1 MSPPPPR
8 PGGTPTGTTP
18 PGITPPRT
26 TQPSPEELNPM
37 LRRLAER
44 RALARLAI
52 LFERVWPA
60 LWPPL
65 GIAGLFV
72 CVALLDLP
80 SRLPAAWHLALL
92 AGTAAAIVVLL
103 VRGLWSVRAPDQA
116 MADRRLERASGLQ
129 HRPLAV
135 LTDRPAQH
143 DPMGVAL
150 WQAHLARTIRQVRR
164 LRVGAPHPGLPR
176 RDRHALRA
184 ALVVALIATLGIA
197 GPDAPARLLA
207 ALQPTLPRLP
217 EPPATEL
224 QAWITP
230 PAYTHL
236 APVFLKPEGG
246 AVSVPAGSHLTVS
259 VTGGAGTPTLSLDA
273 HGTAFRALDAGSF
286 QADGDLTQGGR
297 LAVRRNGRELA
308 GWDLAVVVDRP
319 PSVAWTEKPGAAG
332 TSQETRLPWT
342 VNDDYGVVSLQA
354 ELRLKDRPE
363 APPLVVSIPL
373 PGGSPKAAHGVN
385 QQDLTAHPWAGLPV
399 IARLVGRDA
408 PGQAGSSADAIVT
421 LPERPF
427 QNPVARALIAIR
439 KGLSL
444 HPEDRDSAVD
454 ALDTLLMQPQLLGD
468 DFGAYVN
475 LSGLYYLLERDKSP
489 TAVDQAQERL
499 WQLALH
505 LEEGQTEQTARA
517 LDQARQAARDAL
529 SQAMKD
535 PTDANRQALEQRL
548 RELQQAIEQHMQA
561 LQEEARRNHEELPFD
576 PQSQHLSN
584 RDFEQMAEAAR
595 EAAREGRMDQAQQR
609 MAELERMLDQ
619 LRNARAEHGKAGQ
632 QRAQQRQRGHQ
643 QMGALQDMIGR
654 QGGLLDHAQ
663 GRADAETRPRFGPAP
678 TQPTDPDAE
687 RQADQR
693 VQQALRRALG
703 ELMQQFS
710 DLSGELPPSLGEADQ
725 AMREA
730 GRALGTGDDKGAG
743 GQEQKAIEALQ
754 KGGREMGQA
763 MARQFGPGQ
772 QGEEGEGDDGSAEG
786 QLMLQEGRGDGSG
799 NGALPGAPGR
809 ADSRRDPLG
818 RHYGQGSSGADEGD
832 DVTVPEERERQRT
845 RAIEEE
851 LRRRDADRERPQ
863 EELDY
868 IGRLL
873 KGF

>member
-1 MSPPPPR
+1 MTQPPLSPSGATPPP
-8 PGGTPTGTTP
+8 TP
-18 PGITPPRT
+18 
-26 TQPSPEELNPM
+26 PSPEELNPA

-65 GIAGLFV
+65 GVAGLFV

-80 SRLPAAWHLALL
+80 SYLTPAWHLALL
-92 AGTAAAIVVLL
+92 AGTAATIVGLL
-103 VRGLWSVRAPDQA
+103 ARGLWPIRAPDDA
-116 MADRRLERASGLQ
+116 AADRRLERASGLA
-129 HRPLAV
+129 HRPLGV

-164 LRVGAPHPGLPR
+164 LRVGTPHPGLPR
-176 RDRHALRA
+176 RDRYALRA
-184 ALVVALIATLGIA
+184 ALVVALIAAFGIA
-197 GPDAPARLLA
+197 GEDAPSRLLA

-246 AVSVPAGSHLTVS
+246 PGGSSVSVPAGSHLTVS
-259 VTGGAGTPTLSLDA
+259 VTGGSGTPSLSLDT
-273 HGTAFRALDAGSF
+273 HGTAFRALDKGSF
-286 QADGDLTQGGR
+286 QADSDLTQGGR

-308 GWDLAVVVDRP
+308 GWDLAVIADQP
-319 PSVAWTEKPGAAG
+319 PRVSWAEPPGSAG
-332 TSQETRLPWT
+332 ASQETRLPWT
-342 VNDDYGVVSLQA
+342 VGDDYGVVSLQA
-354 ELRLKDRPE
+354 ELRLKDRPD

-373 PGGSPKAAHGVN
+373 PGGSPKVAHGVN

-408 PGQAGSSADAIVT
+408 PGQAGSSADASFT
-421 LPERPF
+421 LPERMF

-444 HPEDRDSAVD
+444 HPDDRDSAVD
-454 ALDTLLMQPQLLGD
+454 ALDTLIMQPQLLGQD
-468 DFGAYVN
+468 YGAYIN
-475 LSGLYYLLERDKSP
+475 LSALYHRLEYDKSP
-489 TAVDQAQERL
+489 KAIDQAQQQMWE
-499 WQLALH
+499 LALH

-517 LDQARQAARDAL
+517 LEAARQAARDAL
-529 SQAMKD
+529 NKAMKD
-535 PTDANRQALEQRL
+535 PSDANRQALEQKL

-561 LQEEARRNHEELPFD
+561 LMQEAQRNHEELPFD
-576 PQSQHLSN
+576 PDSQHLSD
-584 RDFEQMAEAAR
+584 RDFERMAEAAR
-595 EAAREGRMDQAQQR
+595 EAAREGHMDEAQQR

-619 LRNARAEHGKAGQ
+619 LRNARAEHGKGAQ
-632 QRAQQRQRGHQ
+632 QRAAQRQRGHQ
-643 QMGALQDMIGR
+643 QMSALQDMIGR

-663 GRADAETRPRFGPAP
+663 SRAEEETRPRFGQPPP
-678 TQPTDPDAE
+678 TEPTDPNAE
-687 RQADQR
+687 READRR

-710 DLSGELPPSLGEADQ
+710 DLSGELPPSLGQADQ
-725 AMREA
+725 AMQQA
-730 GRALGTGDDKGAG
+730 GHDLGTGDDKGAG
-743 GQEQKAIEALQ
+743 TQEQKAIEALQ
-754 KGGREMGQA
+754 KGGQEMGQA

-772 QGEEGEGDDGSAEG
+772 QGEDGEAEGDGSEG
-786 QLMLQEGRGDGSG
+786 QMMMQEGRGDNGG
-799 NGALPGAPGR
+799 NGTLPGPPGR
-809 ADSRRDPLG
+809 ADGQRDPLG

-845 RAIEEE
+845 RAIEDE
-851 LRRRDADRERPQ
+851 LRRRDADRQRPQ

-868 IGRLL
+868 FGRLL

>member
-1 MSPPPPR
+1 MTQPPR
-8 PGGTPTGTTP
+8 PRPPPTPQ
-18 PGITPPRT
+18 R
-26 TQPSPEELNPM
+26 PEDINPL
-37 LRRLAER
+37 LRRLAGR
-44 RALARLAI
+44 RVLARLAI
-52 LFERVWPA
+52 LFEHVWPA
-60 LWPPL
+60 IWPAL
-65 GIAGLFV
+65 GVAGVFV

-80 SRLPAAWHLALL
+80 RYLAPGWHLALL
-92 AGTAAAIVVLL
+92 IVTATAIGVLL
-103 VRGLWSVRAPDQA
+103 VRGLWSVRTPDDA
-116 MADRRLERASGLQ
+116 AADRRLERASGLL

-176 RDRHALRA
+176 RDRYALRA
-184 ALVVALIATLGIA
+184 ALVVALIAAFGIA
-197 GPDAPARLLA
+197 GQDAPARLLA

-236 APVFLKPEGG
+236 APVFLKAEGG
-246 AVSVPAGSHLTVS
+246 PGGSSVSVPAGSHLTVS
-259 VTGGAGTPTLSLDA
+259 VTGGSGTPSLSLDS
-273 HGTAFRALDAGSF
+273 HGMAFRALDKGSF
-286 QADGDLTQGGR
+286 QADSDLTQGGR

-319 PSVAWTEKPGAAG
+319 PSVAWAEPPGSAG
-332 TSQETRLPWT
+332 TSQQTRLPWT

-354 ELRLKDRPE
+354 ELRLKDRPQ

-373 PGGSPKAAHGVN
+373 PGGTPKAAHGVN

-408 PGQAGSSADAIVT
+408 PGQPGTSADATFT

-439 KGLSL
+439 KGLSV
-444 HPEDRDSAVD
+444 HPDDRDSAVD
-454 ALDTLLMQPQLLGD
+454 ALDTSAHAAA
-468 DFGAYVN
+468 DFWLAISAPTSTSARCITCWRKTSR
-475 LSGLYYLLERDKSP
+475 SGRWTRRNSRCGSSRCTWRRGRRSKPPVRWTRHGRRHGMRSNK
-489 TAVDQAQERL
+489 
-499 WQLALH
+499 
-505 LEEGQTEQTARA
+505 
-517 LDQARQAARDAL
+517 
-529 SQAMKD
+529 AMKE

-548 RELQQAIEQHMQA
+548 QELQRAIEQHMQA
-561 LQEEARRNHEELPFD
+561 LLDEAQRNHEALPFD
-576 PQSQHLSN
+576 PNSQHLSN
-584 RDFEQMAEAAR
+584 RDFERMAEAAR
-595 EAAREGRMDQAQQR
+595 EAAREGRMDEAQQR

-619 LRNARAEHGKAGQ
+619 LRNARAEHGQAGQ
-632 QRAQQRQRGHQ
+632 RNAQQRQRGRQ

-663 GRADAETRPRFGPAP
+663 GRADAETRPRFGQRPP
-678 TQPTDPDAE
+678 TEPTDPNAE
-687 RQADQR
+687 READQR

-710 DLSGELPPSLGEADQ
+710 DLSGELPPSLGEADK

-730 GRALGTGDDKGAG
+730 GRELGTGNDKGAG
-743 GQEQKAIEALQ
+743 AQEQKAIEALQ
-754 KGGREMGQA
+754 KGGQEMGQA

-772 QGEEGEGDDGSAEG
+772 QGQDGEGDGDSAEG
-786 QLMLQEGRGDGSG
+786 QLMMQEGRGDGSG
-799 NGALPGAPGR
+799 NGALPGAEGR
-809 ADSRRDPLG
+809 ADGRRDPLG
-818 RHYGQGSSGADEGD
+818 RHYGQGNSGADEGE

-868 IGRLL
+868 FGRLL

>member
-1 MSPPPPR
+1 VSKLPTTQPPSPPR
-8 PGGTPTGTTP
+8 P
-18 PGITPPRT
+18 
-26 TQPSPEELNPM
+26 EDLNPL
-37 LRRLAER
+37 LRRLAGR

-65 GIAGLFV
+65 GVAGVFV
-72 CVALLDLP
+72 CAALLDLP
-80 SRLPAAWHLALL
+80 LYLPAAWHLALL

-103 VRGLWSVRAPDQA
+103 VRGLWSIRAPDDA
-116 MADRRLERASGLQ
+116 AADRRLERASGLQ
-129 HRPLAV
+129 HRPLAM

-143 DPMGVAL
+143 DPIGVAL
-150 WQAHLARTIRQVRR
+150 WQAHMARTIRQVRR
-164 LRVGAPHPGLPR
+164 LRVGTPHPGLPR
-176 RDRHALRA
+176 RDRYALRG
-184 ALVVALIATLGIA
+184 ALVVGLIAACCIA
-197 GPDAPARLLA
+197 GEDAPARLLA

-259 VTGGAGTPTLSLDA
+259 VTGGSGTPSLSLDSQ
-273 HGTAFRALDAGSF
+273 GNAFRALDKGSF
-286 QADGDLTQGGR
+286 QADRELTQGGR
-297 LAVRRNGRELA
+297 LAVRRNGGELA

-319 PSVAWTEKPGAAG
+319 PSVAWSEPPGATG

-354 ELRLKDRPE
+354 ELRLKDRPG
-363 APPLVVSIPL
+363 ASPLVVSIPL
-373 PGGSPKAAHGVN
+373 PGGTPKAAHGVN

-399 IARLVGRDA
+399 TARLVGRDA
-408 PGQAGSSADAIVT
+408 PGQAGTSADATFT

-444 HPEDRDSAVD
+444 NPDDRDSAVD
-454 ALDTLLMQPQLLGD
+454 ALDNLLTHPELLGQ

-475 LSGLYYLLERDKSP
+475 LGALYYLLEQDKTP
-489 TAVDQAQERL
+489 KAVDQAQERL
-499 WQLALH
+499 WVLALH

-517 LDQARQAARDAL
+517 LEQARQAAKDAL
-529 SQAMKD
+529 NQAMKD
-535 PTDANRQALEQRL
+535 PSDANREALEKRL
-548 RELQQAIEQHMQA
+548 QELQQAIERHMEA
-561 LQEEARRNHEELPFD
+561 LQEEAQRNHEELPFD
-576 PQSQHLSN
+576 PDAQHLSN
-584 RDFEQMAEAAR
+584 RDFERMAEAAR
-595 EAAREGRMDQAQQR
+595 DAAKDGRMDEAQQR

-619 LRNARAEHGKAGQ
+619 LRTARGEHGKGGQ
-632 QRAQQRQRGHQ
+632 QRAQQRSRGRQ

-663 GRADAETRPRFGPAP
+663 GRSDAETRPHFGQPS
-678 TQPTDPDAE
+678 TQPVDPEGE
-687 RQADQR
+687 READRR

-730 GRALGTGDDKGAG
+730 GRELGTGDDKGAG
-743 GQEQKAIEALQ
+743 SQEQKAIEALQ
-754 KGGREMGQA
+754 KGGQEMGQA

-772 QGEEGEGDDGSAEG
+772 QGEEGEGEGDSAEG
-786 QLMLQEGRGDGSG
+786 QMMMQEGRGDSGG

-818 RHYGQGSSGADEGD
+818 RNYGQGSSGADEGD

-845 RAIEEE
+845 RAIEDE

>member
-1 MSPPPPR
+1 MTASR
-8 PGGTPTGTTP
+8 P
-18 PGITPPRT
+18 
-26 TQPSPEELNPM
+26 EDLNPL

-60 LWPPL
+60 LWPAL
-65 GIAGLFV
+65 GVAGLFV
-72 CVALLDLP
+72 CVALLDLT
-80 SRLPAAWHLALL
+80 RYLPPVWHLALL
-92 AGTAAAIVVLL
+92 GLTATAIVVLL
-103 VRGLWSVRAPDQA
+103 VRGLWPIRAPDDA
-116 MADRRLERASGLQ
+116 AADRRLEHASGLQ

-150 WQAHLARTIRQVRR
+150 WQAHLTRTIRQVRR

-176 RDRHALRA
+176 RDRYALRA
-184 ALVVALIATLGIA
+184 ALVVALIAAFGIA
-197 GPDAPARLLA
+197 GQDAPARLAA
-207 ALQPTLPRLP
+207 ALQPTLPRLA

-259 VTGGAGTPTLSLDA
+259 VTGGSGTPSLSLDA
-273 HGTAFRALDAGSF
+273 GRSDFRALDKGSF
-286 QADGDLTQGGR
+286 QADRDVTGGGR
-297 LAVRRNGRELA
+297 LVVRRNGRELA
-308 GWDLAVVVDRP
+308 VWELAVVVDRP
-319 PSVAWTEKPGAAG
+319 PSVAWAEPPGG
-332 TSQETRLPWT
+332 TATGQQTRLPWT

-354 ELRLKDRPE
+354 ELRLKDRPG

-373 PGGSPKAAHGVN
+373 PGGTPKAAHGVN

-408 PGQAGSSADAIVT
+408 PGQPGTSADAIFT

-427 QNPVARALIAIR
+427 QNPVARTLIAIR

-444 HPEDRDSAVD
+444 HPDDRDSAVD
-454 ALDTLLMQPQLLGD
+454 ALDALIMQPQLLAGD
-468 DFGAYVN
+468 LGAYLN
-475 LSGLYYLLERDKSP
+475 LGALYYLLEEDKSP
-489 TAVDQAQERL
+489 RAVGAAQERMWL
-499 WQLALH
+499 LALH
-505 LEEGQTEQTARA
+505 LEEGRTEQTARA

-529 SQAMKD
+529 NKAMQD
-535 PTDANRQALEQRL
+535 PSEANRKALEQRL
-548 RELQQAIEQHMQA
+548 QDLQRAIEQHMQA
-561 LQEEARRNHEELPFD
+561 LLDEARRNHQELPFD
-576 PQSQHLSN
+576 PAMQHLSN
-584 RDFEQMAEAAR
+584 RDFERMAEAAR
-595 EAAREGRMDQAQQR
+595 EAAQQGNMDQAQQR

-619 LRNARAEHGKAGQ
+619 LRNARAAQGQ
-632 QRAQQRQRGHQ
+632 GDRQRAQQRQRGRQ
-643 QMGALQDMIGR
+643 QMSALQDMIGR

-663 GRADAETRPRFGPAP
+663 GRADAETRPRFGQPAP
-678 TQPTDPDAE
+678 TQPTDPNAE

-710 DLSGELPPSLGEADQ
+710 DLSGELPPSLGQADT

-730 GRALGTGDDKGAG
+730 GSDLGTGDDKGASS
-743 GQEQKAIEALQ
+743 QEQKAIEALQ
-754 KGGREMGQA
+754 KGGQEMGQA

-772 QGEEGEGDDGSAEG
+772 QGEEGEAEDGGSAGE
-786 QLMLQEGRGDGSG
+786 MMMQEGRGDDSG
-799 NGALPGAPGR
+799 NGTLPGSPGR

-818 RHYGQGSSGADEGD
+818 RHYGQGSSGDDEGD

>member
-1 MSPPPPR
+1 MTQPPR
-8 PGGTPTGTTP
+8 PRPPPTPQ
-18 PGITPPRT
+18 R
-26 TQPSPEELNPM
+26 PEDINPL
-37 LRRLAER
+37 LRRLAGR
-44 RALARLAI
+44 RVLARLAI
-52 LFERVWPA
+52 LFEHVWPA
-60 LWPPL
+60 IWPAL
-65 GIAGLFV
+65 GVAGVFV

-80 SRLPAAWHLALL
+80 RYLAPGWHLASLV
-92 AGTAAAIVVLL
+92 GTAIAIGVLL
-103 VRGLWSVRAPDQA
+103 VRGLWSVRTPDDA
-116 MADRRLERASGLQ
+116 AADRRLERASGLL

-135 LTDRPAQH
+135 LTDEPAQH

-164 LRVGAPHPGLPR
+164 LRVGTPHPGLPR
-176 RDRHALRA
+176 RDRYALRA
-184 ALVVALIATLGIA
+184 ALVVALIAAFGIA
-197 GPDAPARLLA
+197 GQDAPARLLA

-236 APVFLKPEGG
+236 APVFLKAEGG
-246 AVSVPAGSHLTVS
+246 PGGSSVSVPAGSHLTVS
-259 VTGGAGTPTLSLDA
+259 VTGGSGTPSLALDS

-286 QADGDLTQGGR
+286 QADSDLTQGGR

-319 PSVAWTEKPGAAG
+319 PSVAWAEPPGSAG
-332 TSQETRLPWT
+332 TSQQTRLPWT

-354 ELRLKDRPE
+354 ELRLKDRPQ
-363 APPLVVSIPL
+363 ASPLVVSIPL
-373 PGGSPKAAHGVN
+373 PGGAPKAAHGVN

-408 PGQAGSSADAIVT
+408 PGQPGTSADAVFT

-439 KGLSL
+439 KGLSV
-444 HPEDRDSAVD
+444 HPDDRDSAVD
-454 ALDTLLMQPQLLGD
+454 ALDTLLMQPQILAG

-475 LSGLYYLLERDKSP
+475 LSALYYLLEEDKSP
-489 TAVDQAQERL
+489 RAVDQAQQQMWE
-499 WQLALH
+499 LALH

-529 SQAMKD
+529 DKAMKE

-548 RELQQAIEQHMQA
+548 QELQRAIEQHMQA
-561 LQEEARRNHEELPFD
+561 LLDEAQRNHEALPFD
-576 PQSQHLSN
+576 PNSQHLSN
-584 RDFEQMAEAAR
+584 RDFERMAEAAR
-595 EAAREGRMDQAQQR
+595 EAAREGRMDEAQQR

-619 LRNARAEHGKAGQ
+619 LRNARAEHGQAGQ
-632 QRAQQRQRGHQ
+632 RNAQQRQRGRQ

-663 GRADAETRPRFGPAP
+663 GRADAETRPRFGQPQP
-678 TQPTDPDAE
+678 TEPTDPNAE
-687 RQADQR
+687 READQR

-710 DLSGELPPSLGEADQ
+710 DLSGELPPSLGEADK

-730 GRALGTGDDKGAG
+730 GRELGTGNDKGAS

-754 KGGREMGQA
+754 KGGQEMGQA

-772 QGEEGEGDDGSAEG
+772 QGQDGEGDGDSAEG
-786 QLMLQEGRGDGSG
+786 QLMMQEGRGDGSG
-799 NGALPGAPGR
+799 NGTLPGAEGR
-809 ADSRRDPLG
+809 ADGRRDPLG
-818 RHYGQGSSGADEGD
+818 RHYGQGNSGADEGE

-868 IGRLL
+868 FGRLL

>member
-1 MSPPPPR
+1 MTQPP
-8 PGGTPTGTTP
+8 TP
-18 PGITPPRT
+18 PT
-26 TQPSPEELNPM
+26 PEELNPL
-37 LRRLAER
+37 LRRLAGR

-52 LFERVWPA
+52 LFEHVWPA

-65 GIAGLFV
+65 GVAGLFV
-72 CVALLDLP
+72 CAALLDLP
-80 SRLPAAWHLALL
+80 RYLPPAWHLALL
-92 AGTAAAIVVLL
+92 AGTAAAIAWLL
-103 VRGLWSVRAPDQA
+103 VRGLWPIRTPDDA
-116 MADRRLERASGLQ
+116 AADRRLERSSGLV

-143 DPMGVAL
+143 DPAGVAL

-164 LRVGAPHPGLPR
+164 LRVGTPHPGLPG
-176 RDRHALRA
+176 RDRYALRA

-197 GPDAPARLLA
+197 GQDAPARLA
-207 ALQPTLPRLP
+207 AGLEPTLPRLP
-217 EPPATEL
+217 EPLGTEL

-236 APVFLKPEGG
+236 APVFLRPEGG

-259 VTGGAGTPTLSLDA
+259 VTGGSGTPSLLLDGRA
-273 HGTAFRALDAGSF
+273 GEFRALDKGSF
-286 QADGDLTQGGR
+286 QADRDLTQGGR
-297 LAVRRNGRELA
+297 LALRRNGHELA
-308 GWDLAVVVDRP
+308 GWNLAVIADRP
-319 PSVAWTEKPGAAG
+319 PSVAWTEPPGAAG
-332 TSQETRLPWT
+332 TSQQTRLPWT
-342 VNDDYGVVSLQA
+342 VSDDYGVVSLQA
-354 ELRLKDRPE
+354 ELRLKERPQ
-363 APPLVVSIPL
+363 APALVVSIPL
-373 PGGSPKAAHGVN
+373 PGGTPKAAHGVN

-399 IARLVGRDA
+399 IGRLVGRDA
-408 PGQAGSSADAIVT
+408 PGQPGTSADAVFV

-444 HPEDRDSAVD
+444 HPEDRDGAAD
-454 ALDTLLMQPQLLGD
+454 ALDGLIMQPQLLAG

-475 LSGLYYLLERDKSP
+475 LSALYYLLQQDKSP
-489 TAVDQAQERL
+489 KAIDAAQERL

-517 LDQARQAARDAL
+517 LEQARQAARDAL
-529 SQAMKD
+529 NKAMQD
-535 PTDANRQALEQRL
+535 PSEANRQALEKRL
-548 RELQQAIEQHMQA
+548 QELQQAIDRHMQA
-561 LQEEARRNHEELPFD
+561 LLEEAERNHEELPFD
-576 PQSQHLSN
+576 PQAQHLSN

-595 EAAREGRMDQAQQR
+595 EAAREGRMDEAQRR

-619 LRNARAEHGKAGQ
+619 LRNARAEHGKMAQ
-632 QRAQQRQRGHQ
+632 QHAQQRQRGRQ

-663 GRADAETRPRFGPAP
+663 GRADTETRPRFGQPP
-678 TQPTDPDAE
+678 TEPTDPNAE
-687 RQADQR
+687 READRR

-710 DLSGELPPSLGEADQ
+710 DLSGEVPPSLGQADT

-730 GRALGTGDDKGAG
+730 GRELATGDDKGAG
-743 GQEQKAIEALQ
+743 AQEQKAIEALQ

-763 MARQFGPGQ
+763 MARQFGAGQ
-772 QGEEGEGDDGSAEG
+772 QGEEGEGEDGSAEG
-786 QLMLQEGRGDGSG
+786 QLMMQEGRGDGRGSG
-799 NGALPGAPGR
+799 TLPGAPGR
-809 ADSRRDPLG
+809 SDSRRDPLG
-818 RHYGQGSSGADEGD
+818 RHYGQGTSGADEGD

>member
-1 MSPPPPR
+1 M
-8 PGGTPTGTTP
+8 
-18 PGITPPRT
+18 
-26 TQPSPEELNPM
+26 TQPPEEELNPL
-37 LRRLAER
+37 LRRVAGR
-44 RALARLAI
+44 RELARLAI
-52 LFERVWPA
+52 LFEHVWPA

-65 GIAGLFV
+65 GVAGLFV

-80 SRLPAAWHLALL
+80 RYLPPAWHLALL
-92 AGTAAAIVVLL
+92 AGTVAAIVLL
-103 VRGLWSVRAPDQA
+103 LARGLWPVRAPDDTA
-116 MADRRLERASGLQ
+116 ADRRLERASGLT

-135 LTDRPAQH
+135 LTDRPALH
-143 DPMGVAL
+143 DPAGVAL

-164 LRVGAPHPGLPR
+164 LHVGTPHPGLPR
-176 RDRHALRA
+176 RDRHALRS
-184 ALVVALIATLGIA
+184 ALVVALIATFGIA
-197 GPDAPARLLA
+197 GQDAPARLAA
-207 ALQPTLPRLP
+207 ALEPTLPRLP
-217 EPPATEL
+217 EPPATQL

-230 PAYTHL
+230 PPYTQL

-246 AVSVPAGSHLTVS
+246 AVSVPSGSHLTVS
-259 VTGGAGTPTLSLDA
+259 VTGGSGTPSLSLD
-273 HGTAFRALDAGSF
+273 GSDGEFRALDKGSF
-286 QADGDLTQGGR
+286 QADRDLTQGGR

-308 GWDLAVVVDRP
+308 GWELAVVADRP
-319 PSVAWTEKPGAAG
+319 PSVAWTEPPGG
-332 TSQETRLPWT
+332 TATGQETRLPWT

-354 ELRLKDRPE
+354 ELRLKDRPQ

-399 IARLVGRDA
+399 IGRLVGRDA
-408 PGQAGSSADAIVT
+408 PGQLGTSANATLV

-427 QNPVARALIAIR
+427 QNPVARALIDIR
-439 KGLSL
+439 KGLSV

-454 ALDTLLMQPQLLGD
+454 ALDKLIMQPQLLAG
-468 DFGAYVN
+468 DFGAYAN
-475 LSGLYYLLERDKSP
+475 LGALYYLLEYDKAP
-489 TAVDQAQERL
+489 KAIDQAQERM

-517 LDQARQAARDAL
+517 LEQARQAARDAL
-529 SQAMKD
+529 DKAMRD
-535 PTDANRQALEQRL
+535 PSEANRQALEKRL
-548 RELQQAIEQHMQA
+548 QELQQAIERHMQA
-561 LQEEARRNHEELPFD
+561 LLEETQRNHEELPFD
-576 PQSQHLSN
+576 PNSQHLSD

-595 EAAREGRMDQAQQR
+595 EAAREGRMDDAQRR

-619 LRNARAEHGKAGQ
+619 LRNARAEHGKMAQ
-632 QRAQQRQRGHQ
+632 QRAQRRQRGQQ

-663 GRADAETRPRFGPAP
+663 RRTDAETQPRFGQPEP
-678 TQPTDPDAE
+678 TKPTDTNAE
-687 RQADQR
+687 READQR

-710 DLSGELPPSLGEADQ
+710 DLTGEVPPALGQADT

-730 GRALGTGDDKGAG
+730 GRELGAGDDKDASA
-743 GQEQKAIEALQ
+743 QEQKAIEALQ
-754 KGGREMGQA
+754 KGGQQMGQA

-772 QGEEGEGDDGSAEG
+772 QGADGEAEDGGAEG
-786 QLMLQEGRGDGSG
+786 QLMMQEGRGDGSG
-799 NGALPGAPGR
+799 NGVLPGSPGR
-809 ADSRRDPLG
+809 ADGRRDPLG
-818 RHYGQGSSGADEGD
+818 RRYGQGTSGADEGD
-832 DVTVPEERERQRT
+832 DVTVPEQRERQRT

-868 IGRLL
+868 YGRLL

>member
-1 MSPPPPR
+1 MSKPP
-8 PGGTPTGTTP
+8 
-18 PGITPPRT
+18 T
-26 TQPSPEELNPM
+26 TQPPTPSRPEDLNPL
-37 LRRLAER
+37 LRRLAGR

-65 GIAGLFV
+65 GVAGLFV
-72 CVALLDLP
+72 VAALLDLP
-80 SRLPAAWHLALL
+80 LYLPPAWHLALL
-92 AGTAAAIVVLL
+92 AGTTAAIVVLL
-103 VRGLWSVRAPDQA
+103 VRGLWSIRTPDDA
-116 MADRRLERASGLQ
+116 AADRRLERASGLQ

-135 LTDRPAQH
+135 LTDRPAQL

-150 WQAHLARTIRQVRR
+150 WQAHLARTVRQVRR
-164 LRVGAPHPGLPR
+164 LRIGTPHPGLPR
-176 RDRHALRA
+176 RDRYALRG
-184 ALVVALIATLGIA
+184 ALVVALVAACFIA
-197 GPDAPARLLA
+197 GQDAPARLLA
-207 ALQPTLPRLP
+207 ALEPTLPRLP
-217 EPPATEL
+217 EAPATEL

-230 PAYTHL
+230 PAYTHV

-259 VTGGAGTPTLSLDA
+259 VTGGSGTPSLSLDSQ
-273 HGTAFRALDAGSF
+273 GSAFRALDKGSF
-286 QADGDLTQGGR
+286 QADRELTQGGR

-319 PSVAWTEKPGAAG
+319 PSVAWAEPPGSAG

-354 ELRLKDRPE
+354 ELRLKDRPT
-363 APPLVVSIPL
+363 ASPLVVSIPL
-373 PGGSPKAAHGVN
+373 PGGTPKAAHGVN

-399 IARLVGRDA
+399 IARLIGRDA
-408 PGQAGSSADAIVT
+408 PGQAGVSADATFT

-427 QNPVARALIAIR
+427 HNPVARALIAIR

-444 HPEDRDSAVD
+444 KPDDRDSAVD
-454 ALDTLLMQPQLLGD
+454 ALDNLLMHPEALGQD
-468 DFGAYVN
+468 IGAYVN
-475 LSGLYYLLERDKSP
+475 LGALYYLLERDKSP
-489 TAVDQAQERL
+489 NAVDQAQQRMWE
-499 WQLALH
+499 LALH

-529 SQAMKD
+529 DKAMKN
-535 PTDANRQALEQRL
+535 PSDANREALEKRL
-548 RELQQAIEQHMQA
+548 QELQQAIERHMEA
-561 LQEEARRNHEELPFD
+561 LLEEAQRNHEELPFD
-576 PQSQHLSN
+576 PNAQHLSD
-584 RDFEQMAEAAR
+584 RDFERMAEAAR
-595 EAAREGRMDQAQQR
+595 EAAKEGHMDEAQQR

-632 QRAQQRQRGHQ
+632 QRAQQRSRGRQ
-643 QMGALQDMIGR
+643 QMSALQDLVGR

-663 GRADAETRPRFGPAP
+663 GRADAEARPHFGAP
-678 TQPTDPDAE
+678 PPPEPTDPAAE
-687 RQADQR
+687 READRR

-710 DLSGELPPSLGEADQ
+710 DLSGELPPSLGQADQ
-725 AMREA
+725 AMQQA
-730 GRALGTGDDKGAG
+730 GRDLGTGDDKGAG
-743 GQEQKAIEALQ
+743 AQEQKAIEALQ
-754 KGGREMGQA
+754 KGGQEMGQA

-772 QGEEGEGDDGSAEG
+772 QGEDGEGEADSAEG
-786 QLMLQEGRGDGSG
+786 QMMMQEGRGDASG
-799 NGALPGAPGR
+799 NGTLPGSPGR

-818 RHYGQGSSGADEGD
+818 RTYGEGSSGADEGD

-845 RAIEEE
+845 RAIEDE

-863 EELDY
+863 QELDY

>member
-1 MSPPPPR
+1 MTQPPPAR
-8 PGGTPTGTTP
+8 PPTAP
-18 PGITPPRT
+18 PG
-26 TQPSPEELNPM
+26 EELNPL
-37 LRRLAER
+37 LRRLAGR
-44 RALARLAI
+44 RALARIAI

-72 CVALLDLP
+72 CAALLDLP
-80 SRLPAAWHLALL
+80 SYLPPAWHLALL
-92 AGTAAAIVVLL
+92 VGTAAAIVTML
-103 VRGLWSVRAPDQA
+103 VRGLWSVRTPDDA
-116 MADRRLERASGLQ
+116 AADRRLERASGLQ

-143 DPMGVAL
+143 DPAGVAL

-164 LRVGAPHPGLPR
+164 LRVGTPHPGLPR
-176 RDRHALRA
+176 RDRYALRA
-184 ALVVALIATLGIA
+184 GLVVALIAALGIA
-197 GPDAPARLLA
+197 GQDAPARLLA

-230 PAYTHL
+230 PSYTHL

-259 VTGGAGTPTLSLDA
+259 VTGGSGTPSLSLD
-273 HGTAFRALDAGSF
+273 GQGSAFRALDKGSF
-286 QADGDLTQGGR
+286 QADRDLTQGGR

-319 PSVAWTEKPGAAG
+319 PSVAWTDPPGSAG
-332 TSQETRLPWT
+332 DSQETRLPWT

-354 ELRLKDRPE
+354 ELRLKDRPQ
-363 APPLVVSIPL
+363 ASPLVVSIPL
-373 PGGSPKAAHGVN
+373 PGGTPKAAHGVN

-399 IARLVGRDA
+399 VARLVGRDA
-408 PGQAGSSADAIVT
+408 PGQAGVSADAIFI

-454 ALDTLLMQPQLLGD
+454 ALDTLIMQPQLLAS

-475 LSGLYYLLERDKSP
+475 LSALYYLLEQDKSP
-489 TAVDQAQERL
+489 KAIDQAQQRM

-529 SQAMKD
+529 DKAMKD
-535 PTDANRQALEQRL
+535 PTDANRQALEKRL
-548 RELQQAIEQHMQA
+548 QELQQAIERHMQA
-561 LQEEARRNHEELPFD
+561 LLEEAQRNHEELPFD
-576 PQSQHLSN
+576 PDSQHLSN

-619 LRNARAEHGKAGQ
+619 LRNARAEHGKAAQ
-632 QRAQQRQRGHQ
+632 QRAQQRQRGRQ

-663 GRADAETRPRFGPAP
+663 GRADAEARPRFGQPPPAE
-678 TQPTDPDAE
+678 PTDPGAE
-687 RQADQR
+687 RDADRR

-730 GRALGTGDDKGAG
+730 GHALGTGDDKSAS

-754 KGGREMGQA
+754 KGGQEMGQA
-763 MARQFGPGQ
+763 MARQFGTGQ
-772 QGEEGEGDDGSAEG
+772 QGEEGEGEDGGGEG
-786 QLMLQEGRGDGSG
+786 QLMMQEGRGDGSG
-799 NGALPGAPGR
+799 TGALPGAPGR
-809 ADSRRDPLG
+809 ADGRRDPFG
-818 RHYGQGSSGADEGD
+818 RRYGQGSSGADEGD

-868 IGRLL
+868 FGRLL